1 MKITNEFANNSSSS
15 SFAIKGYKIVFDKH
29 KCKNCDDLHDIYDI
43 FYEIAADNSDDERL
57 DGCIKRYG
65 YGMYAGMV
73 EC

>member
-15 SFAIKGYKIVFDKH
+15 SFVIKGYKIVFDKH

-57 DGCIKRYG
+57 DGCIKKYE